1 MKDNGGVKSTEQA
14 FTSPVSFS
22 QACLFAAFKINLPV
36 SLALWGGAGSHWHSG
51 GDGDSAIASEDG
63 GGDYTEEFATY
74 RIDTGVPGHDNQ
86 PVFLR
91 KHLASLRVLAL

>member
-1 MKDNGGVKSTEQA
+1 MRGRAGRTLGLLGLPNVRRQSRSDLGLPNVRRQSRSDSRPLGVTECEEAEQVGLGV
-14 FTSPVSFS
+14 T
-22 QACLFAAFKINLPV
+22 
-36 SLALWGGAGSHWHSG
+36 
-51 GDGDSAIASEDG
+51 EYG

-86 PVFLR
+86 PIFLR